1 MARHRRTRVLIR
13 GPGLAGPLD
22 RLADVAPSE
31 ARPVDA
37 PVKDRP
43 AASTVPE
50 RQGLEERLA
59 RWFEERERFD
69 RHHQETEERAGAP
82 STTHAATLT
91 PTVTKKPPE
100 PP

>member
-22 RLADVAPSE
+22 RLADVGPSE
-31 ARPVDA
+31 ARPVDP

-69 RHHQETEERAGAP
+69 RHHQETEERVGAP
-82 STTHAATLT
+82 ALT
-91 PTVTKKPPE
+91 NDPPPPPTVAKKPPA